1 MVRVDGRWRILDKS
15 RELITSSRQLLQQL
29 NRRGDVPKVESDRQ
43 ATELDS
49 PSPKLSG
56 HLPDDR

>member
-1 MVRVDGRWRILDKS
+1 MVRIDGRWRILDKS
-15 RELITSSRQLLQQL
+15 RELIASSRHLLQQL
-29 NRRGDVPKVESDRQ
+29 NRRGDAPITKSDRQ

-49 PSPKLSG
+49 PSPKPSG